1 VTPDGLAHA
10 LLGAV
15 QAQNFEQTPDRM
27 QRGGAVA
34 DFPSLDLAVVGF
46 PPGGAPVWANVLF
59 SREMPGGWVGD
70 IGPHG
75 ELPANVRYV
84 ADITDSHTVSVAWQP
99 GADWAQLEFPALA
112 GEQGVR
118 FVAPYPASLLKVMVA
133 LGVGLA
139 LDAGRCTQQEVQAPG
154 RAMMVDSD
162 NEATT
167 YLVKR
172 LHDWGLIRRGAD
184 GQENH
189 NALHTVL
196 GQRGLGTLRLAR
208 TALDGGWGNAA
219 GSGVGHIQMT
229 AWDTVRLLWLLDP
242 QAPPAPWPGAAPLV
256 SASSRDLILRWMGEH
271 SPNRI
276 LFRDEVASGL
286 RFTHK
291 TGTTAN
297 YGSDA
302 GIVYARP
309 PGKRHYLVA
318 LLSNLGSRYGPPEA
332 EFDVSPKLSRLGL
345 AVDAIMRRFLEPD
358 RVSP

>member
-1 VTPDGLAHA
+1 MTHEELARA
-10 LLGAV
+10 LIQVV
-15 QAQNFEQTPDRM
+15 QALEFDQTPDRM

-46 PPGGAPVWANVLF
+46 PARGAPVWANVLF

-70 IGPHG
+70 IGKRG

-84 ADITDSHTVSVAWQP
+84 ADITDSHTVSTAWQP
-99 GADWAQLEFPALA
+99 GADWGQLNFPWLA
-112 GEQGVR
+112 GELGVR

-139 LDAGRCTQQEVQAPG
+139 LDAGRCTQQEVQGPG

-162 NEATT
+162 NDATT
-167 YLVKR
+167 HLVKR

-184 GQENH
+184 GHETH
-189 NALHTVL
+189 NALHTL
-196 GQRGLGTLRLAR
+196 FAQRGLGSLRLSR
-208 TALDGGWGNAA
+208 TAPDGGWGNAA

-229 AWDTVRLLWLLDP
+229 GWDTVRLLWLLDP
-242 QAPPAPWPGAAPLV
+242 QAPPAPWAGAAPLV
-256 SASSRDLILRWMGEH
+256 SAASRDLILRWMGEH

-286 RFTHK
+286 HFTHK

-302 GIVYARP
+302 GIVHARP
-309 PGKRHYLVA
+309 PGRRHYLVA
-318 LLSNLGSRYGPPEA
+318 LLSNLGSRYGPPDA

-345 AVDAIMRRFLEPD
+345 AVDAIMRRFLERD
-358 RVSP
+358 RVMP